1 MRIIAGELKGRRLKT
16 PEDNRVRP
24 TADKVKEAVFSMIS
38 PWIYDST
45 AVDLFAGTGNLGL
58 EAISRG
64 ASHVI
69 FVDKDR
75 RSIALIRENAAYCR
89 VEDRCDIIWSDYRNA
104 AAKISGDGVFSD
116 FEAFLFRQGDRQ
128 FGRIVDDVRSSQF
141 RTGILRSKVKVHL
154 ALIRTGVGSWGSR
167 DLSGQGDLGAVSR
180 TGRADGNRRI
190 FWIGYSYIA
199 FYRSRAA

>member
-89 VEDRCDIIWSDYRNA
+89 VEDRVRHHLVRLPQCCRQNQREGGYRV
-104 AAKISGDGVFSD
+104 SGSPLRQR
-116 FEAFLFRQGDRQ
+116 AFDR
-128 FGRIVDDVRSSQF
+128 R
-141 RTGILRSKVKVHL
+141 
-154 ALIRTGVGSWGSR
+154 A
-167 DLSGQGDLGAVSR
+167 
-180 TGRADGNRRI
+180 ADGCGKQG
-190 FWIGYSYIA
+190 FSVKAALLW
-199 FYRSRAA
+199 RSMPSTKKCRNPSAD

>member
-89 VEDRCDIIWSDYRNA
+89 VEDWCDIIWSDYRNA
-104 AAKISGDGVFSD
+104 AAKISGKADIVFLD
-116 FEAFLFRQGDRQ
+116 PPY
-128 FGRIVDDVRSSQF
+128 GRGLLTDALQMVAE
-141 RTGILRSKVKVHL
+141 TGLLCEGGIAVAEHAIGRLTLIKSKRYGK
-154 ALIRTGVGSWGSR
+154 
-167 DLSGQGDLGAVSR
+167 
-180 TGRADGNRRI
+180 
-190 FWIGYSYIA
+190 IGISVYENTA
-199 FYRSRAA
+199 ELEEE